1 MGHGRIK
8 VTFLKP
14 TWARQPTWPPGS
26 PRAAAAISSATLQ
39 WWARRDSHGDKAPGG
54 LSLGT
59 DCFWL
64 KSPCPQKAV
73 QEQAQELPGRPP
85 ILGDPWAGKQ
95 RPLCNAFCWGWVE
108 LFVFMC
114 VRARRGRGGRETKK
128 GEGMCDR
135 ERMRWYLSRDPGSRR
150 LFNTKECETWSPD
163 ISMTRN
169 CSLSG
174 AVTSAGFECM
184 KPAPK

>member
-1 MGHGRIK
+1 METR
-8 VTFLKP
+8 P
-14 TWARQPTWPPGS
+14 
-26 PRAAAAISSATLQ
+26 
-39 WWARRDSHGDKAPGG
+39 PGG
-54 LSLGT
+54 LARPRIASG
-59 DCFWL
+59 
-64 KSPCPQKAV
+64 SKALV
-73 QEQAQELPGRPP
+73 PKRPSQEQAQELPGRPP

-114 VRARRGRGGRETKK
+114 VRERG
-128 GEGMCDR
+128 GMCDR
-135 ERMRWYLSRDPGSRR
+135 ERMHWYLSRDPGSRR

-174 AVTSAGFECM
+174 AVTSAGFECR